1 MAERKTLENAG
12 SVKDFLNAV
21 KNARRRQ
28 DSLVVTKMMERVSRK
43 TPKMW
48 GPSIVGFGKH
58 RYLYANGS
66 EGEICKIGFAPW
78 AQSLV
83 FYLAN
88 FSGRAKYLKRLGKHK
103 ISRGGC
109 IYVNKLDDVD
119 LNVLDVMFEEAYE
132 YDSDDA

>member
-66 EGEICKIGFAPW
+66 EGEICKIGFAPR

-119 LNVLDVMFEEAYE
+119 LNVLDVMFEEA
-132 YDSDDA
+132 